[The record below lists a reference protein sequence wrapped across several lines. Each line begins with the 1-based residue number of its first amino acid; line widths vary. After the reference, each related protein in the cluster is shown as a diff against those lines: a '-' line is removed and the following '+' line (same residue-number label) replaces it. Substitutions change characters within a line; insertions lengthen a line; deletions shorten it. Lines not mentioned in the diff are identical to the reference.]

1 MPATDV
7 PGTVDDWEIRA
18 IVQNGRAAS
27 LITSPAVPRLLQLS
41 EKRAAQQMAQLDRM
55 AANAIARAA
64 ASGPMG
70 ALGAGMTAAQV
81 AFMHVEVPRML
92 KKQKEM
98 FSWKCRDAPHSG
110 ASGEATTQL
119 TDLRSIGE
127 QNLDGRMA
135 DGYEFYAYDNDKTQG
150 AVHLFVTRDTGLPLR
165 MEMGDPTVGGI
176 QMNYSELTELT
187 TPVNIEIPACMT
199 AH

>member
-1 MPATDV
+1 
-7 PGTVDDWEIRA
+7 
-18 IVQNGRAAS
+18 
-27 LITSPAVPRLLQLS
+27 
-41 EKRAAQQMAQLDRM
+41 
-55 AANAIARAA
+55 
-64 ASGPMG
+64 
-70 ALGAGMTAAQV
+70 MTAAQV